1 MKEISTLLPYGARML
16 LVKAASVERAQE
28 RRRAIDDAI
37 RTVRFRYSHY
47 FRDEA

>member
-1 MKEISTLLPYGARML
+1 MIKVSKLLPYGARSL
-16 LVKAASVERAQE
+16 LVEAAKIERPQE

-47 FRDEA
+47 FRDDA